1 MSVYTQKHRLKQH
14 VSHRGTHFKI
24 IVSNPL
30 EDSGKKQTFY
40 VERKYMCISLCKFC
54 IISTVK
60 PKLQHIVC
68 LINHVFNKAVDA
80 LQGRMCH
87 LICSA
92 LTSTERKQLL
102 ALWMEAFKQCY
113 LTSKLVL
120 I

>member
-60 PKLQHIVC
+60 PKLQHTVC

-80 LQGRMCH
+80 LEGRMCH

-92 LTSTERKQLL
+92 LTSTERKT
-102 ALWMEAFKQCY
+102 AIGPNDGSF
-113 LTSKLVL
+113 
-120 I
+120 